1 MNINEVKKKTTRKN
15 LSQSLVQ
22 GRIGEL
28 TASVAMETSSVVRMF
43 SLFLSR
49 AESLE
54 GR

>member
-1 MNINEVKKKTTRKN
+1 MTRKN
-15 LSQSLVQ
+15 LSQSLAQ

-28 TASVAMETSSVVRMF
+28 TASVAMETSSVVRT
-43 SLFLSR
+43 SPLFLSR